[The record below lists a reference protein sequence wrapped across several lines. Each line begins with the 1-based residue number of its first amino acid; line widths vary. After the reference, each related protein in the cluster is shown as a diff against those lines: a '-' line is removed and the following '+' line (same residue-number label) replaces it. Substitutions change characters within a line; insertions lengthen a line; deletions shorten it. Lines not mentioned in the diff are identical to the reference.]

1 MTKREICEKLIK
13 TRDLLQRMSQEL
25 CDDKYYNF
33 PVNDK
38 EIWDASDFLRDL
50 LLEVTVPVDEKEE
63 EKKEE
68 PMPTEK
74 KEEEELFSKIDSIG
88 VTLCNGS
95 VPRENKELPLGVT
108 LDDQAPPKQCPIC
121 GRLSPKRFELDGCY
135 WCIGCNRGFYSRP
148 VGEDKE

>member
-33 PVNDK
+33 PVDDK

-68 PMPTEK
+68 PAPVK
-74 KEEEELFSKIDSIG
+74 KKEEELFSPIDGIG
-88 VTLCNGS
+88 VTLCNGT

-121 GRLSPKRFELDGCY
+121 GRLSPKRFALDGCY
-135 WCIGCNRGFYSRP
+135 WCFGCNRGFHSRP
-148 VGEDKE
+148 VAEDK